1 MSFDLKRTRTSFEEE
16 DVKTNF
22 YLKRTGTSFEEE
34 EKKKKKNLGLEIGIL
49 KRRDEMF
56 SVSNLRREEECYT
69 DLALVLIHMI
79 LYRLNAR
86 VHNTNLVVD
95 KDLVPWATPF
105 LADYKIANYVGRVGF
120 GIIICNHLGGV
131 VASSSQF
138 VMAPQIAETVAIFR
152 GLVFARDAGL
162 LPCSVETDAQ
172 VIVNLIMLR
181 HCSSFRNWDCY
192 Y

>member
-69 DLALVLIHMI
+69 DLALEEYLLALIW
-79 LYRLNAR
+79 YE
-86 VHNTNLVVD
+86 
-95 KDLVPWATPF
+95 
-105 LADYKIANYVGRVGF
+105 
-120 GIIICNHLGGV
+120 
-131 VASSSQF
+131 
-138 VMAPQIAETVAIFR
+138 ETVEDKIIQIDISDEDLDSVLDRCDLICGSLGYEEKPESAAF
-152 GLVFARDAGL
+152 L
-162 LPCSVETDAQ
+162 LKEHGWEVVTPTTSED
-172 VIVNLIMLR
+172 ML
-181 HCSSFRNWDCY
+181 SSFY
-192 Y
+192 PQ